1 VSAGCAVGETGS
13 PGVVSE
19 SGAAV
24 GGRVLSTV
32 GGEVEYWVQYGPTT
46 GYGAETAHATVVT
59 EPNVGHPVSVQIGG
73 LARSTLYH
81 YRLCASDS
89 QQEGGPGCGADRT
102 VRTQSFACGETVT
115 TSVRLTGDAFC
126 ESSAAVVVVGADGID
141 INLAGHG
148 LFTLSGS
155 GGGFDALINDGHDG
169 VTVRN
174 GTIVGRVRLED
185 ASRNLIRDLDAAGGS
200 DVVIIQGGQA
210 NEVRASRI
218 FGRAAGIAATGTDG
232 LVVADNTVSGGF
244 GPGIRVVGDAARILR
259 NDVPV
264 DNPSGFVS
272 GIELTGS
279 GGRVVD
285 NVVTGPWQAGAIAL
299 LGGADNVIAENEVS
313 GASDAFAPPGDRF
326 GDGIFVGAFTAGTLL
341 RNNLARDNAGDGTQV
356 LSSAARLRD
365 NLATDNGDFGIDAAA
380 GVTDLGGNGAS
391 GNGNPLQ
398 CRNVF
403 CG

>member
-1 VSAGCAVGETGS
+1 MGCAVGETGS
-13 PGVVSE
+13 PSVVSE
-19 SGAAV
+19 GGATV

-32 GGEVEYWVQYGPTT
+32 GGEVEYWVQYGPSTA
-46 GYGAETAHATVVT
+46 YGTETAHSTVVT
-59 EPNVGHPVSVQIGG
+59 EPNVGHPVNVQIAG

-81 YRLCASDS
+81 YRLCASDA

-115 TSVRLTGDAFC
+115 ASVRLTGDAFC
-126 ESSAAVVVVGADGID
+126 ESSAAVVVVGADSID

-155 GGGFDALINDGHDG
+155 GGGSDALINAGHDD

-185 ASRNLIRDLDAAGGS
+185 ASRNLIRDLHAAGGS

-232 LVVADNTVSGGF
+232 LVVAGNTVSGGF

-259 NDVPV
+259 NEVPL
-264 DNPSGFVS
+264 DNSGGFVS

-299 LGGADNVIAENEVS
+299 LAGADNVIAENEVA
-313 GASDAFAPPGDRF
+313 GASDDFTPPGERF
-326 GDGIFVGAFTAGTLL
+326 GDGIFVGGFTTGTLL
-341 RNNLARDNAGDGTQV
+341 GNNLARDNAGDGIQV
-356 LSSAARLRD
+356 LSPAARLRD

-403 CG
+403 CE

>member
-1 VSAGCAVGETGS
+1 
-13 PGVVSE
+13 
-19 SGAAV
+19 
-24 GGRVLSTV
+24 VLSTV
-32 GGEVEYWVQYGPTT
+32 GGQVEYWVQYGPTT
-46 GYGAETAHATVVT
+46 AYGTETAHSTVAT
-59 EPNVGHPVSVQIGG
+59 EPNVGEFVTVQIGG

-81 YRLCASDS
+81 YRLCARDS
-89 QQEGGPGCGADRT
+89 QQQGGPGCGADRT

-126 ESSAAVVVVGADGID
+126 DSGAAVLVGADGID

-155 GGGFDALINDGHDG
+155 GGGFDALVNEGHDD

-174 GTIVGRVRLED
+174 GTVVGRVRLEE
-185 ASRNLIRDLDAAGGS
+185 ASRNLIRDLDAAGGG
-200 DVVIIQGGQA
+200 DVVLIQGGQA

-218 FGRAAGIAATGTDG
+218 SGRAAGIAATDTDG
-232 LVVADNTVSGGF
+232 LVVADNTASGGL
-244 GPGIRVVGDAARILR
+244 GPGIRVGGDAARILR
-259 NDVPV
+259 NEVPV
-264 DNPSGFVS
+264 DNPAGFVS

-299 LGGADNVIAENEVS
+299 LGGTDNVIAENEVS
-313 GASDAFAPPGDRF
+313 GASDEFTPPGDRF
-326 GDGIFVGAFTAGTLL
+326 GDGIFVGGFTAGTLL
-341 RNNLARDNAGDGTQV
+341 RNNLARDNADDGIQV
-356 LSSAARLRD
+356 LSPAARLRD

>member
-1 VSAGCAVGETGS
+1 
-13 PGVVSE
+13 
-19 SGAAV
+19 
-24 GGRVLSTV
+24 
-32 GGEVEYWVQYGPTT
+32 
-46 GYGAETAHATVVT
+46 
-59 EPNVGHPVSVQIGG
+59 
-73 LARSTLYH
+73 
-81 YRLCASDS
+81 
-89 QQEGGPGCGADRT
+89 
-102 VRTQSFACGETVT
+102 
-115 TSVRLTGDAFC
+115 VRLTGDAFC
-126 ESSAAVVVVGADGID
+126 ESSAAVLVVGADSID

-155 GGGFDALINDGHDG
+155 GGGSDALINAGHDD

-185 ASRNLIRDLDAAGGS
+185 ASRNLIRDLHAAGGS

-232 LVVADNTVSGGF
+232 LVVAGNTVSGGF

-259 NDVPV
+259 NEVPL
-264 DNPSGFVS
+264 DSSGGFVS

-299 LGGADNVIAENEVS
+299 LAGADNVIAENEVA
-313 GASDAFAPPGDRF
+313 GASDDFTPPGERF
-326 GDGIFVGAFTAGTLL
+326 GDGIFVGGFTTGTLL
-341 RNNLARDNAGDGTQV
+341 GNNLARDNAGDGIQV
-356 LSSAARLRD
+356 LSSATRLRD

-380 GVTDLGGNGAS
+380 GVTDLGGNGAN

-403 CG
+403 CE